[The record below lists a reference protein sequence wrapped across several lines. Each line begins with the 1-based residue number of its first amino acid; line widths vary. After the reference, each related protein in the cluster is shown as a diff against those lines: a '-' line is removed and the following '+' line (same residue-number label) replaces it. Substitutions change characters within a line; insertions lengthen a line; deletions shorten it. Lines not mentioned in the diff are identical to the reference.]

1 MAKRKQWIVKA
12 DKLFTGTV
20 WKSNQTVVLEGDQIV
35 DVCKSSLK
43 TDFSGV
49 VTPAFIDPHSH
60 IGMIRAGEPSSEQEV
75 NDQSEQ
81 IHPSA
86 DPLNSVYFDDTT
98 FREAVDFGVLYSCII
113 PGSGNLFGGRA
124 RIIRNFAQNR
134 QTSLFADYGFKMA
147 LGFNPRSTTAW
158 KGNRPNT
165 RMGIYSML
173 ENCFEEVL
181 RKQALAVL
189 KYERAVRELEHKSL
203 EEQVAFKTVH
213 KQELDLA
220 LTRDEKAILEVV
232 NGEKTVKVHVH
243 KEDDVIYLL
252 ELVAKYGLKVTA
264 EHCCDVHT
272 PGIFGELGK
281 QGIPIVYGPLGT
293 FAYKTELKHDAYDN
307 VKHLIKSGSFFGLMT
322 DHPVVH
328 AGSLRD
334 SLKYFLVQG
343 LSEVEALQIIT
354 LNNAKILG
362 IEDRLGTI
370 EPGKLASVLV
380 WDRDPLHLAAMPRVV
395 FGEGTL
401 LRKG

>member
-12 DKLFTGTV
+12 ERLFTGTG
-20 WKSNQTVVLEGDQIV
+20 WKTNQTVVLEGDKII
-35 DVCKSSLK
+35 DVGRTSLK
-43 TDFSGV
+43 ADFSGV

-75 NDQSEQ
+75 NDQSDQ
-81 IHPSA
+81 ILPSA

-124 RIIRNFAQNR
+124 RIIRNFAENR
-134 QTSLFADYGFKMA
+134 QSSLFADYGFKMA

-165 RMGIYSML
+165 RMGIYNML
-173 ENCFEEVL
+173 ENCFEAVL
-181 RKQALAVL
+181 QKQALAVH
-189 KYERAVRELEHKSL
+189 KYEKALCELGNKTVEEQELLKALHKRELE
-203 EEQVAFKTVH
+203 
-213 KQELDLA
+213 LA
-220 LTRDEKAILEVV
+220 LTRDEKAILEALK
-232 NGEKTVKVHVH
+232 GAKTVKVHVH
-243 KEDDVIYLL
+243 KEDDVLYLL
-252 ELVAKYGLKVTA
+252 ELVAKYGLRVTA

-272 PGIFGELGK
+272 PDIFGELGRR
-281 QGIPIVYGPLGT
+281 GIPIVYGPLGS

-343 LSEVEALQIIT
+343 LSEVDALQIIT

-362 IEDRLGTI
+362 LEDRLGTV
-370 EPGKLASVLV
+370 EPGKLASMLV

-395 FGEGTL
+395 FGEGVL
-401 LRKG
+401 LRRA